1 MTNLSELENIDS
13 KMRTLLTNSSQNPD
27 DMLTY
32 RKNAILLPIVETEEG
47 LSILFEVRSEAL
59 SWQPGE
65 VCFPGGR
72 IEKTD
77 SSPETAAVREC
88 MEELNISSDNISVCG
103 SLAVLSS
110 PLGLYVHPYVGII
123 KDFTKISPCSDE
135 VAEVFTIPIATLLTM
150 EPRIGKVEVA
160 TRPQPNNFPFDLL
173 PGHPHDWN
181 LRSRYE
187 LNFLV
192 YKEFVIWGI
201 TAHILKGFL
210 KKYKSLF

>member
-1 MTNLSELENIDS
+1 MAELSKLETIEN
-13 KMRTLLTNSSQNPD
+13 KVRALLKNKSQQPD

-32 RKNAILLPIVETEEG
+32 KQNAVLVPIVNTEEG

-59 SWQPGE
+59 AWQPGE

-72 IEKTD
+72 IDKDD
-77 SSPETAAVREC
+77 SSPEMTAVREC
-88 MEELNISSDNISVCG
+88 MEELNITEDNISVCG
-103 SLAVLSS
+103 ALETLSS

-123 KDFTKISPCSDE
+123 KDFKQISPSTDE
-135 VAEVFTIPIATLLTM
+135 VAEIFTIPINTLLTM
-150 EPRIGKVEVA
+150 EYRMGKVEVA
-160 TRPQPNNFPFDLL
+160 TRPQPGNFPFDLL

-181 LRSRYE
+181 FRSRYD

-210 KKYKSLF
+210 KKYKSF